1 MQAQASSTTSGV
13 ETLCSNVSLQCV
25 ETLLRAGL
33 GCIAYLRGLLPFE
46 NFSEYHLSA
55 EINNMVSTQ
64 ASGSFSTEG
73 QTRRAVSGVTIM
85 NLKRGF
91 TNEGDKLLDYLEHGI
106 FDAIEKQYLRKFIFA
121 IYLDGND
128 PNKYAVLL
136 CCSVSEI
143 ASSIVEAYTFNF
155 RYHKVPGT
163 NTVVP
168 ILSLG
173 DQLSKLSLGYARS
186 EELMAK
192 SLKQGKLPTLGEVKR
207 SLKLMI
213 KTLVTTISHMEN
225 LPKSRFGNFK
235 LFFNESTPD
244 DYQPPHFRAGDLD
257 GSKWFFTTHGT
268 SETPEKMCIGNFET
282 GWHGVSMNVTS
293 VSSYLPSVTEDNDA
307 LFTGITNS
315 APKLSPIEE
324 ARLRAEDAELQRKD
338 ALNRNVVWDAD
349 ADADGVGKESSDDGV
364 VLARYDCVSAI
375 VPVGLR
381 GDDGAIQPIP
391 EASGPGHISGKP
403 QFTPTRVGKL
413 RDTHDME
420 DTQVISGAGEV
431 EIASHSH
438 SPSIQQ
444 QPSLPPSDP
453 SMSNASTPQVNTQF
467 LEEKLRCRM
476 FCSIT
481 SDDMETQETPCQDLP
496 HRLGSMASSGMQRG
510 AAAAK
515 TPVTIAA
522 MEGGFAD
529 SDEGILDCDCGAK
542 IEDVSI
548 FCEGGCKRWFHIWC
562 MGYHSS
568 QDKRLPERFLCL
580 DCRLRNSSEWDIITG
595 KIHSDIICRFKDLAL
610 FRRAIKVFE
619 VRKPATVKQFREQIG
634 CTAALTSQLLARLED
649 EGQLYLIMKSRENS
663 SIESVHRNGMC
674 DQ

>member
-1 MQAQASSTTSGV
+1 
-13 ETLCSNVSLQCV
+13 
-25 ETLLRAGL
+25 
-33 GCIAYLRGLLPFE
+33 
-46 NFSEYHLSA
+46 
-55 EINNMVSTQ
+55 
-64 ASGSFSTEG
+64 
-73 QTRRAVSGVTIM
+73 
-85 NLKRGF
+85 
-91 TNEGDKLLDYLEHGI
+91 
-106 FDAIEKQYLRKFIFA
+106 
-121 IYLDGND
+121 
-128 PNKYAVLL
+128 
-136 CCSVSEI
+136 
-143 ASSIVEAYTFNF
+143 
-155 RYHKVPGT
+155 
-163 NTVVP
+163 
-168 ILSLG
+168 
-173 DQLSKLSLGYARS
+173 
-186 EELMAK
+186 MAK

-548 FCEGGCKRWFHIWC
+548 FCEGGCKRWFHIW
-562 MGYHSS
+562 SLS
-568 QDKRLPERFLCL
+568 L
-580 DCRLRNSSEWDIITG
+580 NNW
-595 KIHSDIICRFKDLAL
+595 
-610 FRRAIKVFE
+610 
-619 VRKPATVKQFREQIG
+619 RKPMAAQLSQFTRQATSGAIFVP
-634 CTAALTSQLLARLED
+634 
-649 EGQLYLIMKSRENS
+649 
-663 SIESVHRNGMC
+663 
-674 DQ
+674 